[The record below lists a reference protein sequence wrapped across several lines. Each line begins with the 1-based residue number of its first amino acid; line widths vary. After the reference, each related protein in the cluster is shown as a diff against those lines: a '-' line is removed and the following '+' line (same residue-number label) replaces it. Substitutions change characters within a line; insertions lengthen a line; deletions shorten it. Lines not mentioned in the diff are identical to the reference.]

1 VRYGARVEAVDE
13 EKAHVTLACGE
24 VVEADVVVGVD
35 GMKGLLRKV
44 VLEEDEEDE
53 EDEEES
59 EQAGYV
65 LFK

>member
-13 EKAHVTLACGE
+13 EKAHVTLASGE

-44 VLEEDEEDE
+44 VLEEDA

>member
-1 VRYGARVEAVDE
+1 VRYGVRVEAVDE
-13 EKAHVTLACGE
+13 QKAHVMLAGGE

-44 VLEEDEEDE
+44 VLEEDAEDE
-53 EDEEES
+53 DES